1 MGKQIGTG
9 GLARGKILGRLAF
22 YTWVVKMEPIT
33 GLDHHH
39 HDPTHPTSSST
50 SRHSRKLNFCN
61 ILIFLGSY
69 FFGPTFIQT
78 QFFWR
83 SQQTPNFFKTFLGPK
98 IYLGPKN
105 FSPHNF
111 LGSEMFLDPNFFVG
125 SNIILTQN
133 FFQIQNFFSDQ
144 MFFFATTFFSGQK
157 LSDKIFLE
165 TQRLIKTSSK

>member
-1 MGKQIGTG
+1 MCKNCYLLQTFVQATYAVATFVHI
-9 GLARGKILGRLAF
+9 I
-22 YTWVVKMEPIT
+22 
-33 GLDHHH
+33 
-39 HDPTHPTSSST
+39 
-50 SRHSRKLNFCN
+50 N

-144 MFFFATTFFSGQK
+144 MFFLDLRLPQCSHYSPHLWESSECVLFGPTGQK
-157 LSDKIFLE
+157 KVCIYTKNSEF
-165 TQRLIKTSSK
+165 